1 MEKRL
6 SRLSERITIVLTAAF
21 LLGVVLLWMFSDSSP
36 YFLTFVMFLIW
47 DIRLIATQRCPHCG
61 KWLFTVDEYATGAI
75 YVWCRYCR
83 KEIKIILESL

>member
-6 SRLSERITIVLTAAF
+6 SRLSERITIVWTAAF

-61 KWLFTVDEYATGAI
+61 KWTQRSLHWSKPEAG
-75 YVWCRYCR
+75 YCSHCG
-83 KEIKIILESL
+83 KLLKFDDAE